1 MVFSMGGRDISQS
14 IYNLKN
20 VLVSHTG
27 LLGRELEKIV
37 AEKWIDDI
45 KRAVDSEN
53 IEHGSTACN
62 WLTVKEND
70 KKAFDVFRKRSADG
84 KYPSVGIALH
94 SFAIGGGEIFPIN
107 LANCLWKIGVPVIL
121 ISCGV
126 QKEDPRIR
134 SLVNP
139 DVPCLSL
146 DSYTQLSQVMND
158 YNIKVIHSHHAMIDL
173 AAARAIETGR
183 MDAGLVI
190 TLHGMYEALDAPRR
204 RMLVKSVFPNTDCFA
219 YIADKNLVPFEE
231 AGIQIDK
238 RFTKIPNGLPSGGG
252 MAVERQKLGIEAD
265 DFVLCLVSRAIWE
278 KGWKEAVEAVRLANQ
293 WSTVPIHL
301 ILVGDGEAYDGLK
314 NIKDSHIHCVGAQNN
329 TRQYLM
335 ASDMGFLPSKYAG
348 ESFPLSLIDSFMCGK
363 PVLASALGEIP
374 EMVKTESGVAGYI
387 FPLTEKGAVPV
398 RKLAKVIV
406 RIAEDPKRYQRMCI
420 AAQKAAERYDIQK
433 VAEQYIGLYSEAAKQ
448 EKAKKRPNVKIL
460 ISCHK
465 SSVAIRSAVLQPIQV
480 GAVFS
485 EQKYADMLHDDEGD
499 QISYLNK
506 AYCELTAQYWAW
518 KNLKADY
525 YGFFHYRRYLSFSEK
540 SYPEDRYGNVYEPFL
555 LDNQH
560 FTHQIMSR
568 YGWTDQNIQHVMMK
582 YDIVTVKRRV
592 VGAENGIRT
601 KTLKAVQPYT
611 VREQYAAA
619 PYLKEEDLLRT
630 LEIIKERSPEYYQDA
645 MEYLNGR
652 TAYYCNMFVCRADI
666 FHEYCEWLF
675 PILKEFCERTD
686 MSQYTDQELRTPG
699 HIAERLW
706 GVYFTRISKNG
717 RYKVKELQSVV
728 FSHTEPEQKAAA
740 RKVLAPM
747 LKLVHRATT

>member
-1 MVFSMGGRDISQS
+1 MIFKKLQS
-14 IYNLKN
+14 SILGFT
-20 VLVSHTG
+20 VR
-27 LLGRELEKIV
+27 LL
-37 AEKWIDDI
+37 
-45 KRAVDSEN
+45 N
-53 IEHGSTACN
+53 
-62 WLTVKEND
+62 
-70 KKAFDVFRKRSADG
+70 
-84 KYPSVGIALH
+84 
-94 SFAIGGGEIFPIN
+94 
-107 LANCLWKIGVPVIL
+107 
-121 ISCGV
+121 
-126 QKEDPRIR
+126 
-134 SLVNP
+134 
-139 DVPCLSL
+139 
-146 DSYTQLSQVMND
+146 
-158 YNIKVIHSHHAMIDL
+158 
-173 AAARAIETGR
+173 
-183 MDAGLVI
+183 
-190 TLHGMYEALDAPRR
+190 RR
-204 RMLVKSVFPNTDCFA
+204 R
-219 YIADKNLVPFEE
+219 
-231 AGIQIDK
+231 Q
-238 RFTKIPNGLPSGGG
+238 
-252 MAVERQKLGIEAD
+252 
-265 DFVLCLVSRAIWE
+265 
-278 KGWKEAVEAVRLANQ
+278 
-293 WSTVPIHL
+293 
-301 ILVGDGEAYDGLK
+301 
-314 NIKDSHIHCVGAQNN
+314 
-329 TRQYLM
+329 
-335 ASDMGFLPSKYAG
+335 
-348 ESFPLSLIDSFMCGK
+348 
-363 PVLASALGEIP
+363 
-374 EMVKTESGVAGYI
+374 
-387 FPLTEKGAVPV
+387 
-398 RKLAKVIV
+398 
-406 RIAEDPKRYQRMCI
+406 
-420 AAQKAAERYDIQK
+420 
-433 VAEQYIGLYSEAAKQ
+433 
-448 EKAKKRPNVKIL
+448 KKRPNVKIL

-465 SSVAIRSAVLQPIQV
+465 SSAAIRSAVLQPIQV